1 MPSTNGQSW
10 QDRRGEDPILP
21 EVLHVL
27 WERRLLVAGVVLVL
41 VLAATVFGLREG
53 RFYTAEAT
61 VSVQPREGSVAGE
74 NPEAFMEEVLRAV
87 TAREFLQDVM
97 READWT
103 EGPEAFRERYDDV
116 ERYDRANGAFDLRVH
131 FSGSNAAEATR
142 LANAY
147 ADVFV
152 ARVEQLNDRRLAG
165 GVLAADASVEEYASP
180 ESWASPRPLVL
191 AVAAI
196 VAGIIVGGAAAL
208 LLESRA
214 RSWRNAR
221 DAELTLRAP
230 VLGVIPDYSSEEG

>member
-1 MPSTNGQSW
+1 
-10 QDRRGEDPILP
+10 
-21 EVLHVL
+21 VL
-27 WERRLLVAGVVLVL
+27 WERRLLVAGA
-41 VLAATVFGLREG
+41 VLALVFAAAVFGLYEQ

-61 VSVQPREGSVAGE
+61 VSVQPQEGSGAGE
-74 NPEAFMEEVLRAV
+74 DPETFVEGVLGAV
-87 TAREFLQDVM
+87 TARDFLRDVM

-103 EGPEAFRERYDDV
+103 EGPEEFQKRLDV
-116 ERYDRANGAFDLRVH
+116 ERYDSANGAFRLRVR
-131 FSGSNAAEATR
+131 FSGSSASEVAR
-142 LANAY
+142 SANAY
-147 ADVFV
+147 AEVFV

-165 GVLAADASVEEYASP
+165 GTLAANARVEEYASP
-180 ESWASPRPLVL
+180 ENWASLRLPVL

-196 VAGIIVGGAAAL
+196 FAGVIVGGAAAL

>member
-1 MPSTNGQSW
+1 
-10 QDRRGEDPILP
+10 
-21 EVLHVL
+21 L
-27 WERRLLVAGVVLVL
+27 WERRLLVTGVVLIL
-41 VLAATVFGLREG
+41 VLASAVFGLREQ

-61 VSVQPREGSVAGE
+61 VSFQPREGSRAGE
-74 NPEAFMEEVLRAV
+74 NPEAFVEGVLGAV
-87 TAREFLQDVM
+87 TARGFLRDVM

-103 EGPEAFRERYDDV
+103 DGPEKFGDRLDV
-116 ERYDRANGAFDLRVH
+116 ERYDVERYDGVNGASGLRVL
-131 FSGSNAAEATR
+131 FSGANAVEATR
-142 LANAY
+142 SANAY

-165 GVLAADASVEEYASP
+165 GTLAADASVEEYASP
-180 ESWASPRPLVL
+180 ESWASPRPFVL
-191 AVAAI
+191 AAAAI
-196 VAGIIVGGAAAL
+196 VAGVIVGGAAAL

>member
-1 MPSTNGQSW
+1 MPSTNGPGW
-10 QDRRGEDPILP
+10 QRRRGEDPVLP

-27 WERRLLVAGVVLVL
+27 WERRLLVIGVVLVL
-41 VLAATVFGLREG
+41 VLASAVFGLREQ

-61 VSVQPREGSVAGE
+61 VSFQPREGSRAGE
-74 NPEAFMEEVLRAV
+74 DPEAFVEGVLGAV
-87 TAREFLQDVM
+87 TARGFLRDVM
-97 READWT
+97 READWAD
-103 EGPEAFRERYDDV
+103 GPEKFGERLDV
-116 ERYDRANGAFDLRVH
+116 ERYDGANGASGLRVR
-131 FSGSNAAEATR
+131 FSGANAVEATR
-142 LANAY
+142 SANAY

-165 GVLAADASVEEYASP
+165 GTLAADASVEEYASP
-180 ESWASPRPLVL
+180 EGWASPRPFVL
-191 AVAAI
+191 AAAAI
-196 VAGIIVGGAAAL
+196 VAGVIVGGAAAL

>member
-1 MPSTNGQSW
+1 MPSTNGQGW
-10 QDRRGEDPILP
+10 QRRRGEDPVLP

-27 WERRLLVAGVVLVL
+27 WERRLLVIGVVLVL
-41 VLAATVFGLREG
+41 VLVSAVFGLREQ
-53 RFYTAEAT
+53 RFYTVEAT
-61 VSVQPREGSVAGE
+61 VSFQPREGSRAGE
-74 NPEAFMEEVLRAV
+74 NPEAFVEGVIGAV
-87 TAREFLQDVM
+87 TARGFLRDVM

-103 EGPEAFRERYDDV
+103 DGLEKFGDRLDV
-116 ERYDRANGAFDLRVH
+116 ERYDGANGASGLRVL
-131 FSGSNAAEATR
+131 FSGANAVEATR
-142 LANAY
+142 SANAY

-165 GVLAADASVEEYASP
+165 GTLAAEASVEEYASP
-180 ESWASPRPLVL
+180 ESWASPRPFVL
-191 AVAAI
+191 AAAAI
-196 VAGIIVGGAAAL
+196 VAGVIVGGAAAL